1 MENLFEIIFMGR
13 NSYHPKGIYIDRPN
27 GTDNH
32 LFLFI
37 KSKCRLLV
45 NDTLMDITEP
55 CFILYDLYAPQLYYN
70 ENEQPYSDDWIHFSY
85 DDSHS
90 FFKSLDIPFNTPM
103 FIMGTKD
110 ISNLINDLNT
120 EYLQSGPHHSEII
133 DMKLRTLFYKFSDIY
148 HTESSFSDKL
158 NRYRQTFNDVRNKI
172 YDYGSFDKACTVS
185 DIASIL
191 NLSTS
196 YFQHIYKELFGVSVM
211 QDIIKSRIDYA
222 CYLLQNN
229 YDSITDIAFRC
240 GYENKEHFTRQFKLV
255 TGYTPKKYREIRGNV
270 V

>member
-1 MENLFEIIFMGR
+1 MENLFEITFMGR
-13 NSYHPKGIYIDRPN
+13 NSYHPNGIYIDRPN

-37 KSKCRLLV
+37 KSKCKLLV
-45 NDTLMDITEP
+45 NGGLIDITKP
-55 CFILYDLYAPQLYYN
+55 CFILYDVYAPQLYYS
-70 ENEQPYSDDWIHFSY
+70 ENEPYSDDWIHFSY
-85 DDSHS
+85 GDSHS
-90 FFKSLDIPFNTPM
+90 FFKDLDIPFNTPM

-110 ISNLINDLNT
+110 ISDMISDLNT
-120 EYLQSGPHHSEII
+120 EYLQIGPHHSEIM

-158 NRYRQTFNDVRNKI
+158 NRYRQIFNDIRNKI
-172 YDYGSFDKACTVS
+172 YDYGTFNKDCSVG
-185 DIASIL
+185 DIASEL

-240 GYENKEHFTRQFKLV
+240 GYENKEHFTRQFKLI
-255 TGYTPKKYREIRGNV
+255 TGYTPKKYREISGNIIQ
-270 V
+270 

>member
-1 MENLFEIIFMGR
+1 MSNLFEINFMGR
-13 NSYHPKGIYIDRPN
+13 NSYHPNGIYIDRPN

-45 NDTLMDITEP
+45 NNELMDITEP
-55 CFILYDLYAPQLYYN
+55 CFILYDLYAHQLYYN
-70 ENEQPYSDDWIHFSY
+70 ENEPYSDDWIHFSY
-85 DDSHS
+85 NDAHS
-90 FFKSLDIPFNTPM
+90 FFNNLDIPFNTPM

-110 ISNLINDLNT
+110 ISNMINDLNT
-120 EYLQSGPHHSEII
+120 EYLQRGPHHNEII

-148 HTESSFSDKL
+148 HTESSFSDKM
-158 NRYRQTFNDVRNKI
+158 NRYRQTFNEIRNKI
-172 YDYGSFDKACTVS
+172 YDYESFDKDNTVG
-185 DIASIL
+185 DIAAAL

-255 TGYTPKKYREIRGNV
+255 TGYTPKKYREISGNAT
-270 V
+270 